1 MVKRNL
7 EGVQYQ
13 RDHFA
18 PYGNMC
24 QIRVEIDLDNVARV
38 SADVDY
44 LMKLPRGTTITKVEM
59 VVSNAADSGDD
70 IDLGT
75 EQKGTGGTWTDDVD
89 YFLDAASIAAAI
101 RFDSLATTRHKPLY
115 IDEDNVYLT
124 LTFNDAVA
132 AGNDFAAEFYVW
144 YETTGNR

>member
-24 QIRVEIDLDNVARV
+24 QIRAQIDLDGVARV

-44 LMKLPRGTTITKVEM
+44 LMKLPRGATITKVEM
-59 VVSNAADSGDD
+59 VVSNAADTSDD
-70 IDLGT
+70 VDLGT
-75 EQKGTGGTWTDDVD
+75 EQKGTGDWTDDVD
-89 YFLDAASIAAAI
+89 YFLDAASVVANGY
-101 RFDSLATTRHKPLY
+101 FDSLATTMHKPLY
-115 IDEDNVYLT
+115 IDEDNVYLI
-124 LTFNDAVA
+124 LTFNDAIA
-132 AGNDFAAEFYVW
+132 AANDFAAEFTVW
-144 YETTGNR
+144 YETTGNH